1 MAVSPNRRY
10 VALAEKGEKA
20 AVAVFDLQSLR
31 KRKILSSPEVSDED
45 GQLRTTLCPRAPKVR
60 RNRHGS

>member
-20 AVAVFDLQSLR
+20 TVTVFDLQSLR
-31 KRKILSSPEVSDED
+31 KRKILSSPEVS
-45 GQLRTTLCPRAPKVR
+45 GV
-60 RNRHGS
+60 